1 MKTLT
6 IAILGML
13 MFCTDSTLAHW
24 DNKMTTKKLYQG
36 VMIELSLREGEVKY
50 TDEEVALANEAER
63 YVEGFLDAIDI
74 RDEAIRIKIIDG
86 IKTHLDKNPQ
96 QKKRKV
102 RLVML
107 DVIKIRVAD
116 DEKVKKKK

>member
-1 MKTLT
+1 
-6 IAILGML
+6 
-13 MFCTDSTLAHW
+13 
-24 DNKMTTKKLYQG
+24 MTTKKLYQG
-36 VMIELSLREGEVKY
+36 VIIELSLREGEVKY

-86 IKTHLDKNPQ
+86 IKTHLYKNPQ

-116 DEKVKKKK
+116 DEKIKKKK